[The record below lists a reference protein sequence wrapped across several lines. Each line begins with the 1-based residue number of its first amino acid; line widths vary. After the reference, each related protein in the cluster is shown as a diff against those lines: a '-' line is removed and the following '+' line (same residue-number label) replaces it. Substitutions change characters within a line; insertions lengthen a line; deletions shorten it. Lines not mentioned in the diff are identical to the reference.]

1 MMEIKMRKLTNPEI
15 KAKRLSL
22 ESLHQ
27 AKKFPVYVLLDNI
40 RSMYNVGSIFRTSD
54 SIMIEKLFLTGYTP
68 TPEKKE
74 VRKTALGST
83 ESVIWEYHKDQ
94 VSLLHQL
101 KKEGIKIVALE
112 ITDSSIPYTDVS
124 SDFFP
129 MCLIVGNEI
138 TGVQNQL
145 LELCDLAIELP
156 MYGIKH
162 SLNVAVAYGIAV
174 YELRRKWELKLNV
187 E

>member
-1 MMEIKMRKLTNPEI
+1 MRKLTHNEI
-15 KAKRLSL
+15 QSKRLSL
-22 ESLHQ
+22 DTINL
-27 AKKFPVYVLLDNI
+27 AKKFPLFVLLDNI

-54 SIMIEKLFLTGYTP
+54 SIMIQKLYLTGYTP

-83 ESVIWEYHKDQ
+83 ESVEWEYYKDP
-94 VSLLHQL
+94 VELIKKL
-101 KKEGIKIVALE
+101 KSEGIKIVALE
-112 ITDSSIPYTDVS
+112 ITNQIILYTEISKKD
-124 SDFFP
+124 FP
-129 MCLIVGNEI
+129 MCLVIGNEI
-138 TGVQNQL
+138 TGIQNNI
-145 LELCDLAIELP
+145 LELCDISIELP

-174 YELRRKWELKLNV
+174 YELRRKWE

>member
-1 MMEIKMRKLTNPEI
+1 MRKLTHSEI
-15 KAKRLSL
+15 QEKRLSL
-22 ESLHQ
+22 DTLHI
-27 AKKFPVYVLLDNI
+27 AKKFPLYVLLDNI

-54 SIMIEKLFLTGYTP
+54 SIMIQKLFLTGYTP

-83 ESVIWEYHKDQ
+83 ESVEWEYHKNPID
-94 VSLLHQL
+94 LIKKL
-101 KKEGIKIVALE
+101 KSSGIKIVALE
-112 ITDSSIPYTDVS
+112 ITDESINYTEIPQDI
-124 SDFFP
+124 FP
-129 MCLIVGNEI
+129 ICLVIGNEI
-138 TGVQNQL
+138 TGIQNEI

-174 YELRRKWELKLNV
+174 YELRRKWEMN
-187 E
+187 EN

>member
-1 MMEIKMRKLTNPEI
+1 MRKLTHNEI
-15 KAKRLSL
+15 QSKRLSL
-22 ESLHQ
+22 DTINL
-27 AKKFPVYVLLDNI
+27 AKKFPLFVLLDNI

-54 SIMIEKLFLTGYTP
+54 SIMIQKLYLTGYTP

-83 ESVIWEYHKDQ
+83 ESVEWEYYKEP
-94 VSLLHQL
+94 VELIKKL
-101 KKEGIKIVALE
+101 KSDGIKIVALE
-112 ITDSSIPYTDVS
+112 ITNQSILYTEISKRD
-124 SDFFP
+124 FP
-129 MCLIVGNEI
+129 MCLVIGNEI
-138 TGVQNQL
+138 TGIQNNI
-145 LELCDLAIELP
+145 LELCDISIELP

-174 YELRRKWELKLNV
+174 YELRRKWE

>member
-1 MMEIKMRKLTNPEI
+1 MRKLTHSEI
-15 KAKRLSL
+15 QSKRLSIETL
-22 ESLHQ
+22 NQ
-27 AKKFPVYVLLDNI
+27 AKKFPLYVLLDNI

-54 SIMIEKLFLTGYTP
+54 SIMIQKLFLIGYTP

-74 VRKTALGST
+74 VKKTALGST
-83 ESVIWEYHKDQ
+83 ESVEWEYHKDPIE
-94 VSLLHQL
+94 LIKKL
-101 KKEGIKIVALE
+101 KSDGIKIVALE
-112 ITDSSIPYTDVS
+112 ITDKSVPYTSITKQD
-124 SDFFP
+124 FP

-138 TGVQNQL
+138 TGIQNQI

-162 SLNVAVAYGIAV
+162 SLNVAVAYGVAV
-174 YELRRKWELKLNV
+174 YELRRIWE

>member
-1 MMEIKMRKLTNPEI
+1 MRKLTHPEI
-15 KAKRLSL
+15 QARRLSL
-22 ESLHQ
+22 DNLHKAQ
-27 AKKFPVYVLLDNI
+27 KFPLYVLLDNI

-54 SIMIEKLFLTGYTP
+54 SIMIQKLFLTGYTP

-83 ESVIWEYHKDQ
+83 ESVEWEYHKNPID
-94 VSLLHQL
+94 LIKKL
-101 KKEGIKIVALE
+101 KSSGIKIVALE
-112 ITDSSIPYTDVS
+112 ITDESINYTEIPQDI
-124 SDFFP
+124 FP
-129 MCLIVGNEI
+129 ICLVIGNEI
-138 TGVQNQL
+138 TGIQNEI

-174 YELRRKWELKLNV
+174 YELRRKWELSKRY
-187 E
+187 